1 MSILSDARVLTSLS
15 PSYRPSIISPA
26 GSPAAAAGT
35 SARKASAPAKPSPL
49 VNIEDNSRPSNEEV
63 DSDEEDAIV
72 GHRDTFNRSTGLSS
86 LFPSFSTSK
95 YARHKENAQNH
106 IKLPPG
112 IRHPGIW
119 IKDQGPLRVEAKVWL
134 ANQRTFIKWQHVS
147 VLLASLSLG
156 LYNAAGETNNI
167 ARILAVVYTCVALF
181 TLLWGYGMY
190 MWRRKLITER
200 SGKDFDNVVG
210 PLVVA
215 VGLAVA
221 LCLNFG
227 FKVSSVM

>member
-1 MSILSDARVLTSLS
+1 MPKS
-15 PSYRPSIISPA
+15 
-26 GSPAAAAGT
+26 
-35 SARKASAPAKPSPL
+35 SPL
-49 VNIEDNSRPSNEEV
+49 VVEQSSKSAPNEEP
-63 DSDEEDAIV
+63 DSDDDGIRAV
-72 GHRDTFNRSTGLSS
+72 AHDGPFGRSTGLTS

-95 YARHKENAQNH
+95 YARKKEKVKSQVQ
-106 IKLPPG
+106 LPPG

-119 IKDQGPLRVEAKVWL
+119 IKDRGPVKVEAKVWL

-156 LYNAAGETNNI
+156 LYNAAGENNNV
-167 ARILAVVYTCVALF
+167 ARVLAVVYTCVALF
-181 TLLWGYGMY
+181 TLLWGYGIY
-190 MWRRKLITER
+190 MWRRRLITER
-200 SGKDFDNVVG
+200 SGKDFDSVIG

-227 FKVSSVM
+227 FKVSET

>member
-1 MSILSDARVLTSLS
+1 M
-15 PSYRPSIISPA
+15 
-26 GSPAAAAGT
+26 
-35 SARKASAPAKPSPL
+35 
-49 VNIEDNSRPSNEEV
+49 
-63 DSDEEDAIV
+63 
-72 GHRDTFNRSTGLSS
+72 
-86 LFPSFSTSK
+86 
-95 YARHKENAQNH
+95 Q
-106 IKLPPG
+106 LPPG

-119 IKDQGPLRVEAKVWL
+119 IKDQGPLKVEAKVWL

-156 LYNAAGETNNI
+156 LYNAAGENNNV

-221 LCLNFG
+221 LCLNFA
-227 FKVSSVM
+227 FKVSN

>member
-1 MSILSDARVLTSLS
+1 MYS
-15 PSYRPSIISPA
+15 PSYRPSVISPA
-26 GSPAAAAGT
+26 GSPAAAGL
-35 SARKASAPAKPSPL
+35 SARKSSAPKPSPL
-49 VNIEDNSRPSNEEV
+49 VVEQSSRPSNEEP
-63 DSDEEDAIV
+63 DSDDDGTHAVNE
-72 GHRDTFNRSTGLSS
+72 GPFGRTTGLSS

-95 YARHKENAQNH
+95 YAKKKENAQRQ
-106 IKLPPG
+106 IQLPPG

-119 IKDQGPLRVEAKVWL
+119 IKDQGPLKVEAKVWL

-156 LYNAAGETNNI
+156 LYNAAGEDNNV

-200 SGKDFDNVVG
+200 SGKDFDAVTG

-221 LCLNFG
+221 LCLNFA
-227 FKVSSVM
+227 FKVRCVY